1 MTIEDFAIRQT
12 LRAPRSLSRTTFPA
26 LGSRVLAGSMMGLGI
41 VGFVS
46 GDFASVWQ
54 RVEIADSSTKTLVA
68 YACAA
73 VEFAAGAGLLFPR
86 SKTLAAGVLSIFL
99 SLWIVLL
106 KIPAIVAA
114 PLLESTW
121 LGLAEI
127 AVMLIGAWILFLQ
140 SVEDR
145 PRGLPRVL
153 AGAQGLHHARL
164 LFALCLLPI
173 GLAHF
178 LYLQQTADFVPAW
191 LPWRTAWACLTGAG
205 SIAAC
210 IALLLGVLV
219 RLAAT
224 LEAAMMTIITLL
236 VWAPG
241 LAPAP
246 YGWQLQVT
254 GFFISAAIAGGTWVV
269 ADSYRDARWLAWRRG
284 NAVA

>member
-1 MTIEDFAIRQT
+1 MIIEDFASQQT
-12 LRAPRSLSRTTFPA
+12 LRVPGSLPRATFPA
-26 LGSRVLAGSMMGLGI
+26 LGSKVLAGSMMGLGI

-54 RVEIADSSTKTLVA
+54 RAEIADPSARTFLA

-73 VEFAAGAGLLFPR
+73 IEFAAGAGLLFPR
-86 SKTLAAGVLSIFL
+86 SMALASGALSIFL

-127 AVMLIGAWILFLQ
+127 TVMLIGAWMLFLK
-140 SVEDR
+140 SVEEK
-145 PRGLPRVL
+145 PQLLPKLL
-153 AGAQGLHHARL
+153 AGKKGIRNARL

-178 LYLQQTADFVPAW
+178 VYLQQTADFVPAW
-191 LPWRTAWACLTGAG
+191 LPWRAAWACLTGAG

-210 IALLLGVLV
+210 IALLAGSLV

-224 LEAAMMTIITLL
+224 LEAAMLAIITLL
-236 VWAPG
+236 VWTPG
-241 LAPAP
+241 LTPAP
-246 YGWQLQVT
+246 YGLQLQVT
-254 GFFISAAIAGGTWVV
+254 GFFISAAIAGGAWVV
-269 ADSYRDARWLAWRRG
+269 ADSYRDAPWFAWRRNG
-284 NAVA
+284 AAV